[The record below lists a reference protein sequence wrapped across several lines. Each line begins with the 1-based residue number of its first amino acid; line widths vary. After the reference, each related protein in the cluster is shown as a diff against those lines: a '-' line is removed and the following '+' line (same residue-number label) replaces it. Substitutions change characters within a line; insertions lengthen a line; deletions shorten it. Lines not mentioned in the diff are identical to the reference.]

1 MQNDRAQCR
10 VVAIRKWQ
18 SAPVKSG
25 NEAFFKLGVDL
36 RSAGLSTAEI
46 KDVLRLETGN
56 ARHPAERRREIKR
69 IIRKL
74 RIV

>member
-1 MQNDRAQCR
+1 MPQPR
-10 VVAIRKWQ
+10 
-18 SAPVKSG
+18 SG

-56 ARHPAERRREIKR
+56 ARHPLSVAARSSVSLRSYISWRRMAA
-69 IIRKL
+69 
-74 RIV
+74 